1 MTLEQT
7 IMAWAGVIIALGGA
21 AAVLWKI
28 FSPLVKK
35 TQQLLDALDRF
46 TRDWFGED
54 GAPGRDRIPG
64 VMERLNKLD
73 GELSHNGGSSMKDA
87 LRRVENKLDE
97 IDARLKEGDERMTN
111 IEKRI
116 K

>member
-1 MTLEQT
+1 MTLDQ
-7 IMAWAGVIIALGGA
+7 IILSWAAAIIAVGGA
-21 AAVLWKI
+21 AGILWKL
-28 FSPLVKK
+28 FSPLAKK
-35 TQQLLDALDRF
+35 TKALMDALDRF

-54 GAPGRDRIPG
+54 AAPGRAKVPG

-97 IDARLKEGDERMTN
+97 IDARLKEGDERMTQ

-116 K
+116 E